1 MVKKAPKKAL
11 RISELSK
18 DNIDIIQRETVR
30 RVNKTV
36 TALEAALATWDA
48 SEEKPDDMAEKFENY
63 RRFHDALEDWER
75 KTLQAQKKNEK
86 FETKVRRLREFVDIC
101 FANS

>member
-1 MVKKAPKKAL
+1 MVKNAPKKAL
-11 RISELSK
+11 RISELSE
-18 DNIDIIQRETVR
+18 DNIDIIQRETIR

-48 SEEKPDDMAEKFENY
+48 SEEKPEDMEERFANY

-75 KTLQAQKKNEK
+75 KTLKAQNKKEK
-86 FETKVRRLREFVDIC
+86 FEVKVRRLREFVDIC